1 MSIAPFAASEPYNA
15 AAAAPV
21 ITDIDSMS
29 SGFISA
35 MDSVVPRDPNSML
48 PSLVK
53 LCIGIPSITYSTFEV
68 CIIDFIPRIM
78 TLAEPPTPD
87 ELVLI
92 TAPATLPARLFTK
105 FADFTVVTASDFT
118 CCTV

>member
-1 MSIAPFAASEPYNA
+1 
-15 AAAAPV
+15 
-21 ITDIDSMS
+21 
-29 SGFISA
+29 
-35 MDSVVPRDPNSML
+35 
-48 PSLVK
+48 
-53 LCIGIPSITYSTFEV
+53 
-68 CIIDFIPRIM
+68 M